1 MANDYSLDICQY
13 IKSKD
18 FFKKGNNRKDKITQ
32 LQMFNMIRRTAQ
44 MFEWSGLPD
53 TIPKRVLELQIQ
65 TRGVTGIIEH
75 NGKYYSVYGGLGGVP
90 NWNYMPTIYIV
101 ANPYL
106 KLSKTYYIYD
116 TDSHKKDC
124 IIIPNDSLYQGL
136 IPTLSYHSELLTE
149 IQLTKRCIMIISR
162 MPKILTAP
170 NNNAKS
176 DLDGLIDNLIDGE
189 ITSMFDK
196 NILQNINSV
205 DISDGTARNLMTQ
218 VLESEQYQKAAMF
231 NDIGLQMN
239 YNMKRET
246 ITSSEA
252 QLGESAL
259 LPLCDDMMDM
269 RKVACKQVKDLFDL
283 DWNVEF
289 SSAWRD
295 LRKSIQVEMA
305 LEEKEL
311 NTDNTVQSI
320 GQNEVKNEKE
330 TYSGT
335 DNSEDLGL
343 SEHEP
348 DYEKAIQT
356 VEPIIQATKE
366 VIENLAEGGKDN
378 ENTEEE
384 TT

>member
-348 DYEKAIQT
+348 DYEKAVQT